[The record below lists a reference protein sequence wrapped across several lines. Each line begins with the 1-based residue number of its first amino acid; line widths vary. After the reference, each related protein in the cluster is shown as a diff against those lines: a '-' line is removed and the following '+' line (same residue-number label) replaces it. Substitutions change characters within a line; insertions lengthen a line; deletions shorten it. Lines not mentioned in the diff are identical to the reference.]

1 MSEVPIVS
9 SDGLDDGIRFT
20 PPGQATLSR
29 EEAACYLGLPMK
41 SLQRLAEQRELIPL
55 TYCRPHRFS
64 LAELDRFIAASVKAE
79 RERRED
85 AWGRSTCDRNCD

>member
-1 MSEVPIVS
+1 MN
-9 SDGLDDGIRFT
+9 DDDQGNGIRFA

-29 EEAACYLGLPMK
+29 EEAAVYLGLPMR

-55 TYCRPHRFS
+55 VYCRPHRFA
-64 LAELDRFIAASVKAE
+64 LVELDRFIADHLKAE

-85 AWGRSTCDRNCD
+85 AWGRPAM